1 MPHSTFTHVCLRSP
15 GCAPWE
21 AAGQRLQGQRNG
33 MATPG
38 QWHDAEFASQP
49 GQRHRGRGGLAGGF
63 PTGRCRSQR
72 GAPTPR
78 PGSGCA
84 RRRTGFWQ
92 RPEPSVEH
100 EVMSAPY
107 PCLEACP
114 SQARGEE
121 TCPKGAER
129 GGSRGNPPM
138 APSMPRCA
146 VPCHVVCAVSCH
158 AILHFTLTQLHHA
171 PGFAEGLLKLPVVC
185 DPTGLN
191 VLVLSCQFVVIFA
204 PKIAWFLFN
213 SFFFFLEFPL
223 N

>member
-1 MPHSTFTHVCLRSP
+1 MPHSAFTHACLQSP

-49 GQRHRGRGGLAGGF
+49 GQRCWGRGGLAGGF

-72 GAPTPR
+72 RAPTPR

-114 SQARGEE
+114 SRACGEE

-129 GGSRGNPPM
+129 GGLRGKPPPWLPPCHAVLCRAM
-138 APSMPRCA
+138 SC
-146 VPCHVVCAVSCH
+146 VPCHVMPSYTSPRPSSIMLQA
-158 AILHFTLTQLHHA
+158 LQR
-171 PGFAEGLLKLPVVC
+171 GF
-185 DPTGLN
+185 
-191 VLVLSCQFVVIFA
+191 
-204 PKIAWFLFN
+204 
-213 SFFFFLEFPL
+213 
-223 N
+223 